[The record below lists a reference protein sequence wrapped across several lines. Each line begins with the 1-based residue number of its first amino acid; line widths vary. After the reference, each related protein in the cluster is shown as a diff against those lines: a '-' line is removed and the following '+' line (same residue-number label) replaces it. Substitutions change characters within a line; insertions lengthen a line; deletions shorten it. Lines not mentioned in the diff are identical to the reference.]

1 MQSADVYLSTW
12 LNCVGAKQ
20 LDTAIPASERAH
32 LAASLDLPS
41 QFGGVG
47 LQSLIRVADEQLLE
61 PWASIT
67 ADLVAFCRSKQVS
80 VYIKMADALDSMA
93 DHTDEQ
99 HEALPPSPCSSRDVI
114 NLNTRPCLL
123 GIDPQV

>member
-1 MQSADVYLSTW
+1 MIIGSSVPRLTHILKIVPKNTTLDEWMQSADVYLSTW

-47 LQSLIRVADEQLLE
+47 LQSLIRGADKKLFQS
-61 PWASIT
+61 WAWIS
-67 ADLVAFCRSKQVS
+67 ADLIPFCISNGVYMCAPRSRT
-80 VYIKMADALDSMA
+80 
-93 DHTDEQ
+93 H
-99 HEALPPSPCSSRDVI
+99 
-114 NLNTRPCLL
+114 
-123 GIDPQV
+123 